1 MINIL
6 ATPHRARA
14 IDLADLILQHLPADQ
29 TFGGH
34 FSMTDVHAAHAE
46 MVLRAGRCVAEV
58 DRLQHQMA
66 EDAKDFIRLTE
77 EFIANHP
84 LTLGGAQ

>member
-1 MINIL
+1 VINAL

-14 IDLADLILQHLPADQ
+14 IDLADLILQHRPADP

-34 FSMTDVHAAHAE
+34 FSTSEVHAAYAE
-46 MVLRAGRCVAEV
+46 MLLRARRCVAEV
-58 DRLQHQMA
+58 DRIQHRMA

-84 LTLGGAQ
+84 LALAGAQ